1 MRFKKPIL
9 LFLYFFLIPSFFG
22 KTQVLEDKVYADHI
36 LSVRIFPQGGDL
48 ENQLNSP
55 VISLTDSKSLVLWFD
70 DVSYDPELYTAKLI
84 HCDSDW
90 KKSSLRDTDFSL
102 SFNEF
107 TLMDYSYSVN
117 TRMPY
122 IRYAFKVPRVS
133 KSGNYLL
140 KVYKNRDE
148 NAVVFTKRFMV
159 IENSAVVAAQVVP
172 PTQTEDRRTLQQIN
186 TSVNYSNLEV
196 IDPQVQ
202 IKVVIRQNQRWDNA
216 KVLNIP
222 TFLNQN
228 SKLIRYE
235 PFEGESTFRAGN
247 EFRFIDLRFI
257 RATGVNV
264 ASVKVEESLV
274 VADARV
280 DVPRPGGAYVQ
291 YLDLNGQFV
300 VQTNDRPGGN
310 AEVESEYVYTTFY
323 FNDVPGKN
331 IKLMGGLSQWGK
343 APEATMV
350 YDSKKRLYATS
361 LLLKQGWYDYQ
372 FASINEDGSYDFE
385 SLEGS
390 HFQTENEYEVFV
402 YYRGLGS
409 RYDQLVGYVYLQPN
423 KRRL

>member
-122 IRYAFKVPRVS
+122 IRYAFNVPRVS

-196 IDPQVQ
+196 IDPQAQ

-323 FNDVPGKN
+323 LNDVPGKN

>member
-1 MRFKKPIL
+1 M
-9 LFLYFFLIPSFFG
+9 
-22 KTQVLEDKVYADHI
+22 EDKVYADHI

-122 IRYAFKVPRVS
+122 IRYAFNVPRVS

-196 IDPQVQ
+196 IDPQAQ

-323 FNDVPGKN
+323 LNDVPGKN

>member
-1 MRFKKPIL
+1 
-9 LFLYFFLIPSFFG
+9 
-22 KTQVLEDKVYADHI
+22 LEDKVYADHI

-122 IRYAFKVPRVS
+122 IRYAFNVPRVS

-196 IDPQVQ
+196 IDPQAQ

>member
-122 IRYAFKVPRVS
+122 IRYAFNVPRVS

-196 IDPQVQ
+196 IDPQAQ

>member
-122 IRYAFKVPRVS
+122 IRYAFNVPRVS

>member
-1 MRFKKPIL
+1 MSMKTQTL
-9 LFLYFFLIPSFFG
+9 LFLFLFFSFIG
-22 KTQVLEDKVYADHI
+22 KAQVLEDKVYADHI
-36 LSVRIFPQGGDL
+36 LSVRMFPNGGDV
-48 ENQLNSP
+48 ESQLNAP
-55 VISLTDSKSLVLWFD
+55 VVSLTDSKSLVVWFD
-70 DVSYDPELYTAKLI
+70 DVSFDPELYTAKLV
-84 HCDSDW
+84 HCDADW
-90 KKSSLRDTDFSL
+90 KKSGLRDTDFSL
-102 SFNEF
+102 AFNEF
-107 TLMDYSYSVN
+107 TLSDYAYSVN

-122 IRYAFKVPRVS
+122 IRYSFTLPRVS

-148 NAVVFTKRFMV
+148 NAVIFTKRFMV
-159 IENSAVVAAQVVP
+159 VENLAAVAAQVVP
-172 PTQTEDRRTLQQIN
+172 PAQTEDRRTLQQIN

-196 IDPQVQ
+196 IDPQAQ

-216 KVLNIP
+216 KVLSKP

-228 SKLIRYE
+228 SKLLRYE

-264 ASVKVEESLV
+264 ASVKVEETLV
-274 VADARV
+274 TAEARV
-280 DVPRPGGAYVQ
+280 DLPRPGGAYAQ
-291 YLDLNGQFV
+291 YLDLNGFYV
-300 VQTNDRPGGN
+300 VQTNDRPGGDP
-310 AEVESEYVYTTFY
+310 EVESEYVYTTFY
-323 FNDVPGKN
+323 LNDAPGKN
-331 IKLMGGLSQWGK
+331 IKLMGALSQWGK

-350 YDSKKRLYATS
+350 YDPKKRLYATS

-372 FASINEDGSYDFE
+372 FAYANGDGSYDFE

-390 HFQTENEYEVFV
+390 HFQTENEYEVMV

>member
-1 MRFKKPIL
+1 MSMKTQVLLTFFL
-9 LFLYFFLIPSFFG
+9 LFSFMG
-22 KTQVLEDKVYADHI
+22 NAQVLEDKVFADHI
-36 LSVRIFPQGGDL
+36 LSVRMFPNGGEV
-48 ENQLNSP
+48 ENQLNAP
-55 VISLTDSKSLVLWFD
+55 VISLTDSKSLVVWFD
-70 DVSYDPELYTAKLI
+70 DVSYDPELYTAKLV

-90 KKSSLRDTDFSL
+90 KKSGLRDTDFSL

-107 TLMDYSYSVN
+107 TLMDYAYSVN
-117 TRMPY
+117 TRMPF
-122 IRYAFKVPRVS
+122 IRYSFIVPRVS

-148 NAVVFTKRFMV
+148 NAVIFTKRFMV
-159 IENSAVVAAQVVP
+159 IENSAAVAAQVVP
-172 PTQTEDRRTLQQIN
+172 PTQAEDRRTLQQIN
-186 TSVNYSNLEV
+186 VSVNYSNLEV
-196 IDPQVQ
+196 IDPQAQ

-216 KVLNIP
+216 KVLLTP

-280 DVPRPGGAYVQ
+280 DVPRPIGAYVQ
-291 YLDLNGQFV
+291 YLDLNGQYV
-300 VQTNDRPGGN
+300 IQTNDRPGGDP
-310 AEVESEYVYTTFY
+310 EVESEYVYTTFY
-323 FNDVPGKN
+323 LNDVPGKN

-350 YDSKKRLYATS
+350 YDSKKRMYATS

-372 FASINEDGSYDFE
+372 FAYVNGDGTYDFE

>member
-36 LSVRIFPQGGDL
+36 LSVRIFPQGGAL

-122 IRYAFKVPRVS
+122 IRYAFNVPRVS

-196 IDPQVQ
+196 IDPQAQ

>member
-1 MRFKKPIL
+1 M
-9 LFLYFFLIPSFFG
+9 
-22 KTQVLEDKVYADHI
+22 EDKVYADHI

-122 IRYAFKVPRVS
+122 IRYAFNVPRVS

-196 IDPQVQ
+196 IDPQAQ

>member
-1 MRFKKPIL
+1 
-9 LFLYFFLIPSFFG
+9 
-22 KTQVLEDKVYADHI
+22 
-36 LSVRIFPQGGDL
+36 
-48 ENQLNSP
+48 
-55 VISLTDSKSLVLWFD
+55 
-70 DVSYDPELYTAKLI
+70 
-84 HCDSDW
+84 
-90 KKSSLRDTDFSL
+90 
-102 SFNEF
+102 
-107 TLMDYSYSVN
+107 MDYAYSVN

-122 IRYAFKVPRVS
+122 IRYSFIVTRVS

-148 NAVVFTKRFMV
+148 NAVIFTKRFMV
-159 IENSAVVAAQVVP
+159 IENSAAVAAQVVP
-172 PTQTEDRRTLQQIN
+172 PTQAEDRRTLQQIN
-186 TSVNYSNLEV
+186 VSVNYSNLEV
-196 IDPQVQ
+196 IDPQAQ

-216 KVLNIP
+216 KVLLTP

-280 DVPRPGGAYVQ
+280 DVPRPIGAYVQ
-291 YLDLNGQFV
+291 YLDLNGQYV
-300 VQTNDRPGGN
+300 IQTNDRPGGDP
-310 AEVESEYVYTTFY
+310 EVESEYVYTTFY
-323 FNDVPGKN
+323 LNDVPGKN

-350 YDSKKRLYATS
+350 YDSKKRMYATS

-372 FASINEDGSYDFE
+372 FAYVNGDGTYDFE